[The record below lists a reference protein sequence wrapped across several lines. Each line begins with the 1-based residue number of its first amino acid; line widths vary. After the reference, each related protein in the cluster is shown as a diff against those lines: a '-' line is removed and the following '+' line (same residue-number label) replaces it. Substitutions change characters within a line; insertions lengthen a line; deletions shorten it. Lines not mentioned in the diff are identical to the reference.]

1 MNIYSN
7 AKEMQLAALE
17 VSPTNNFTGSINN
30 FSKENA
36 TIETDLFDLET
47 LDYYARKNCG
57 LKVTKEE
64 QAKFETEYR
73 GGLQGD
79 YSLEMNQKISN
90 VVDSL
95 IKYPQSKRSVIMMNN
110 TWWMHDDTDE
120 AKCCRELH
128 FYLTQEVESD
138 AVLLNCSGI
147 FQAILFTIVGSGY
160 LEKEL
165 SRYEYQHIRW
175 KKKGKDN
182 TQLALQVDAI
192 SQGLAN
198 ASFLALPIFITA
210 TNTQQSF
217 GPVEILGICI
227 WGVALLMESI
237 ADFQKLAFLKRMKK
251 EEKRNQVCNVGLW
264 KYSRHPN
271 YFAEWMVWN
280 GLVVMALPSWL
291 ALKDIQ
297 SEIFNDQVDQILWLL
312 LGAGLIY
319 VSRMMYLTLVYG
331 TGAIPAEHYSVQ
343 KRPGYKDYQK
353 TTNRFFPGPPK

>member
-1 MNIYSN
+1 VEI
-7 AKEMQLAALE
+7 AL
-17 VSPTNNFTGSINN
+17 IN
-30 FSKENA
+30 
-36 TIETDLFDLET
+36 
-47 LDYYARKNCG
+47 
-57 LKVTKEE
+57 
-64 QAKFETEYR
+64 
-73 GGLQGD
+73 
-79 YSLEMNQKISN
+79 
-90 VVDSL
+90 
-95 IKYPQSKRSVIMMNN
+95 
-110 TWWMHDDTDE
+110 
-120 AKCCRELH
+120 
-128 FYLTQEVESD
+128 
-138 AVLLNCSGI
+138 LLV
-147 FQAILFTIVGSGY
+147 QAILFTIVVCIPIYKTGRMSYVDIAWPWGLVLLGIISFIFSDGYWVRSLLVSGMVILVGLRMGLGAVKMWRSGY

-280 GLVVMALPSWL
+280 GLVITALPSWL

-319 VSRMMYLTLVYG
+319 VSRMMYLTLVYA
-331 TGAIPAEHYSVQ
+331 TGAIPAEHYSAQ
-343 KRPGYKDYQK
+343 KRPGYKEYQK